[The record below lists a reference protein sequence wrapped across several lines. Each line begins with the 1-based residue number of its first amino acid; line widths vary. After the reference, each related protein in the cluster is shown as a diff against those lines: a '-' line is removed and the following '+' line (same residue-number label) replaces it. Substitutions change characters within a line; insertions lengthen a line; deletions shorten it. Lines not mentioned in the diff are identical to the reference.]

1 MGFLETLTLIFIVL
15 KLTGIGVV
23 ADWTWV
29 SVFTPLIIAGLG
41 YLIVIVIFLMLC
53 FSEWAWGLSRK

>member
-15 KLTGIGVV
+15 KLAGIGVV

-29 SVFTPLIIAGLG
+29 SVFTPLIISGLG
-41 YLIVIVIFLMLC
+41 YLIVLVIFLMLC
-53 FSEWAWGLSRK
+53 FGDWAWGLFRK